1 MSSNFSWS
9 LPPLLTSRH
18 YLRTFLSLS
27 FSSVSVSICLSF
39 LSLISPLNLSW
50 CVLFRLLQLMKLFTF
65 STFFFSIC
73 YFFLFD
79 SFNPYYCV
87 FKLKSFHFSITPFFI
102 VAAMHPQLEA
112 WVGLHVTGQNKS
124 VKSGSFQLWPHLTQT
139 YRQIHCERT
148 AFGQNVA
155 WADNTIL

>member
-27 FSSVSVSICLSF
+27 FFSVSVSICLSF
-39 LSLISPLNLSW
+39 LSLISPLNISW

-73 YFFLFD
+73 YFFD
-79 SFNPYYCV
+79 PFNPYYCV
-87 FKLKSFHFSITPFFI
+87 FKLKSFHFSIPPFFI

-124 VKSGSFQLWPHLTQT
+124 LKSGSVLLWPHLTQA
-139 YRQIHCERT
+139 YRQIHCERI